1 MLRSLFSNHV
11 LANLTFVL
19 ILLIGIGA
27 YLLLPRQQDP
37 TINFNWID
45 ISTVMPGGTTEDM
58 EKQVTDVLEDALR
71 KISDIKFV
79 SSNSK
84 PSLSHIL
91 VRFDDI
97 PERLFDKRIADLRRE
112 IQNAQDDLPDVAEDP
127 IIFEITSSNAFPSA
141 TLVVSGQDNDENLR
155 RQAELVRKDLERMKG
170 VDRVIY
176 TGLNEPELQIDF
188 HPERLASLGLSP
200 NDLADTVSLYFRDLS
215 AGTREVMDESWM
227 ITVKG
232 KSSDPAYLAAL
243 PVPTSRGEV
252 TLGSIA
258 DIHRARSIPQHK
270 VRYEGHPAVMMGIT
284 KKGGTNTL
292 ELVERINQYVAGK
305 NMFSTATGVRLA
317 LVDDQTE
324 ITRNALSVMQ
334 NNALLGLF
342 MVMLVTWL
350 FLGTRIALLTSIGIP
365 FILAG
370 TFALLYALDQTLNVM
385 VLLGVVI
392 SLGMLVD
399 DAVVVVEAIYYRLQR
414 GADTMDASIDALRE
428 VFAPVTSAV
437 LTTIAAFLPLMLL
450 PGILGK
456 YMMVVPMVVT
466 IALGLSLLEAYW
478 MLPAH
483 VTGMGIRFDRTSKL
497 HQWRTRWLHQLR
509 ISYTRLLVRALRH
522 PRKIMITTLLLF
534 VVALL
539 ASFGG
544 QAFPELLRHPVAKH
558 FFLRA
563 DFFAS
568 DPIRLFYINI
578 EMPSGTPLER
588 TLNKALEAE
597 KLAKKHLVDGEARAI
612 TTYAGQ
618 MFTETAPLQGDH
630 YGQVTISLNPKH
642 GDMRS
647 VDAII
652 SSMRAD
658 IEALSGAD
666 KIYFLELSGGPP
678 TSLPV
683 SVKVRGDDIENI
695 RAAVSDIKTMMRQK
709 PFYKDI
715 SDDDTP
721 GLWEMVLTMN
731 NDAVRRSG
739 ISPAQVLRATHMLV
753 DGEIVASLQD
763 RGETVDV
770 RVRARQ
776 EPVQDI
782 SELLEHELVNARGEV
797 IPLRSLVHVK
807 RRIGQGNIR
816 HYNFRRTITLQADI
830 DKDQIDTVQANQII
844 KDYWREIRGRYPDID
859 LDFSGTLDDIQ
870 ESLSS
875 IFLLMIF
882 GVLLMYLI
890 LGTQFRSYFQPFLI
904 LVTVPMAFT
913 GVVLGLL
920 ITANPL
926 SLYTLY
932 GVVALAGIAV
942 NAAIVLISAA
952 NARIAGGM
960 SVLHATLY
968 AGRRR
973 VIPILITSLTT
984 VAGLFS
990 LAIGLGGKSLIWG
1003 PVATAIVWG
1012 LMLSTIL
1019 TLFLIPILYR
1029 SFMAFSHRKA
1039 LLKVD

>member
-1 MLRSLFSNHV
+1 MLRSLYSNHV

-19 ILLIGIGA
+19 ILIIGA
-27 YLLLPRQQDP
+27 GAYQLLPRQQDP

-45 ISTVMPGGTTEDM
+45 IATVMPGGTTEDI

-71 KISDIKFV
+71 KISDVKFV
-79 SSNSK
+79 SSTSK

-91 VRFDDI
+91 VRFEDI
-97 PERLFDKRIADLRRE
+97 PERLYDKRIADLRRE
-112 IQNAQDDLPDVAEDP
+112 IQNAQDELPDIAEDP
-127 IIFEITSSNAFPSA
+127 VIFEVTSSNAFPSA
-141 TLVVSGQDNDENLR
+141 TLVVSGQADDENLR

-227 ITVKG
+227 ITIKG

-243 PVPTSRGEV
+243 PVPTTRGEV

-258 DIHRARSIPQHK
+258 DIHRGRSIPQHM
-270 VRYEGHPAVMMGIT
+270 VRYEGHPSVMMGIT

-292 ELVERINQYVAGK
+292 ELVERINQYVGNK
-305 NMFSTATGVRLA
+305 NMLSNSTGVTLT

-342 MVMLVTWL
+342 MVMVVTWL

-370 TFALLYALDQTLNVM
+370 TFAL
-385 VLLGVVI
+385 
-392 SLGMLVD
+392 MLVD

-414 GADTMDASIDALRE
+414 GAETIDASISALRE

-466 IALGLSLLEAYW
+466 IALILSLLEAYW

-483 VTGMGIRFDRTSKL
+483 VMGLGIRFDAGSKM
-497 HQWRTRWLHQLR
+497 HQWRTRWLHYLR
-509 ISYTRLLVRALRH
+509 IQYTRLLVRALRH
-522 PRKIMITTLLLF
+522 PRKIMGITLLLF
-534 VVALL
+534 ITALV

-544 QAFPELLRHPVAKH
+544 QAFPELLRHPIAKH

-578 EMPSGTPLER
+578 EMPSGTPLEK

-597 KLAKKHLVDGEARAI
+597 KLAQRHLVEGEARAI

-630 YGQVTISLNPKH
+630 YGQVTISLNPKR

-647 VDAII
+647 VDEII
-652 SSMRAD
+652 ASMRAD

-666 KIYFLELSGGPP
+666 KIYFLEISGGPP
-678 TSLPV
+678 TSVPV
-683 SVKVRGDDIENI
+683 SVKVRGDEIKDI
-695 RAAVSDIKTMMRQK
+695 RAAVRDIKAMMRQK
-709 PFYKDI
+709 SFYKDI
-715 SDDDTP
+715 TDDDTP
-721 GLWEMVLTMN
+721 GLWEMVLTIN
-731 NDAVRRSG
+731 TDAVRRSG
-739 ISPAQVLRATHMLV
+739 ISPAQILRATHMLV

-770 RVRARQ
+770 RVRARP
-776 EPVQDI
+776 EATQDI
-782 SELLEHELVNARGEV
+782 SEMLEHELVNAQGEV
-797 IPLRSLVHVK
+797 IPLRSLVHVE

-830 DKDQIDTVQANQII
+830 NKELVDTVQANQVI
-844 KDYWREIRGRYPDID
+844 KDYWRDVRSRYPDID

-890 LGTQFRSYFQPFLI
+890 LGTQFKSYFQPFLI

-952 NARIAGGM
+952 NARIAAGM

-973 VIPILITSLTT
+973 VIPILITSMTT

-990 LAIGLGGKSLIWG
+990 LAVGLGGKSLIWG

-1039 LLKVD
+1039 LLKAG

>member
-11 LANLTFVL
+11 LANLTFAL
-19 ILLIGIGA
+19 ILIIGIGT
-27 YLLLPRQQDP
+27 YQLLPRQQDP

-71 KISDIKFV
+71 KVSDIKFV

-91 VRFDDI
+91 VRFEDI

-112 IQNAQDDLPDVAEDP
+112 IQNAQDELPDVAEDP

-141 TLVVSGQDNDENLR
+141 TLVVSGQADDENLR
-155 RQAELVRKDLERMKG
+155 RQAELVRKDLERMNG
-170 VDRVIY
+170 VDRVIF

-215 AGTREVMDESWM
+215 AGTREVMEESWM

-232 KSSDPAYLAAL
+232 KSSDPAFLADL
-243 PVPTSRGEV
+243 PVPTTRGEV

-258 DIHRARSIPQHK
+258 DIHRGRSIPQHM
-270 VRYEGHPAVMMGIT
+270 VRYEGHPSVMMGIT

-292 ELVERINQYVAGK
+292 ELVERINQYVASK
-305 NMFSTATGVRLA
+305 NMLSTATGVKLA

-466 IALGLSLLEAYW
+466 IALTLSLLEAYW
-478 MLPAH
+478 MLPSH
-483 VTGMGIRFDRTSKL
+483 VTSLGISFDQSSRL
-497 HQWRTRWLHQLR
+497 HQWRTRWLHSLR
-509 ISYTRLLVRALRH
+509 IGYTRLLVRALRH
-522 PRKIMITTLLLF
+522 PRKIMAVTLLLF
-534 VVALL
+534 VTALVA
-539 ASFGG
+539 AFGG
-544 QAFPELLRHPVAKH
+544 QAFPELMRHPIAKH

-588 TLNKALEAE
+588 TLDKALEAE
-597 KLAKKHLVDGEARAI
+597 ALAKKHLENGE
-612 TTYAGQ
+612 
-618 MFTETAPLQGDH
+618 
-630 YGQVTISLNPKH
+630 
-642 GDMRS
+642 RS
-647 VDAII
+647 EE
-652 SSMRAD
+652 R
-658 IEALSGAD
+658 
-666 KIYFLELSGGPP
+666 
-678 TSLPV
+678 
-683 SVKVRGDDIENI
+683 
-695 RAAVSDIKTMMRQK
+695 
-709 PFYKDI
+709 
-715 SDDDTP
+715 
-721 GLWEMVLTMN
+721 
-731 NDAVRRSG
+731 
-739 ISPAQVLRATHMLV
+739 
-753 DGEIVASLQD
+753 
-763 RGETVDV
+763 
-770 RVRARQ
+770 
-776 EPVQDI
+776 
-782 SELLEHELVNARGEV
+782 
-797 IPLRSLVHVK
+797 
-807 RRIGQGNIR
+807 
-816 HYNFRRTITLQADI
+816 
-830 DKDQIDTVQANQII
+830 
-844 KDYWREIRGRYPDID
+844 
-859 LDFSGTLDDIQ
+859 
-870 ESLSS
+870 
-875 IFLLMIF
+875 
-882 GVLLMYLI
+882 
-890 LGTQFRSYFQPFLI
+890 
-904 LVTVPMAFT
+904 
-913 GVVLGLL
+913 
-920 ITANPL
+920 
-926 SLYTLY
+926 
-932 GVVALAGIAV
+932 
-942 NAAIVLISAA
+942 
-952 NARIAGGM
+952 
-960 SVLHATLY
+960 
-968 AGRRR
+968 
-973 VIPILITSLTT
+973 
-984 VAGLFS
+984 
-990 LAIGLGGKSLIWG
+990 
-1003 PVATAIVWG
+1003 
-1012 LMLSTIL
+1012 
-1019 TLFLIPILYR
+1019 
-1029 SFMAFSHRKA
+1029 
-1039 LLKVD
+1039 